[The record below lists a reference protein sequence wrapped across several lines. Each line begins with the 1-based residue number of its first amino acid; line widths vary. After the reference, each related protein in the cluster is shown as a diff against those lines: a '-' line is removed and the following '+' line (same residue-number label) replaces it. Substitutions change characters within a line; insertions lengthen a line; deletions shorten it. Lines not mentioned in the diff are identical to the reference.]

1 VAFVVSKTKATE
13 RLGNG
18 ALLALLSHKQ
28 EHTATAR
35 PVVDVA
41 LASGRTL
48 GSGALAF
55 PVEQR
60 GAHVKRLALNRL
72 LGSSGDLPAPG
83 AAGGE

>member
-18 ALLALLSHKQ
+18 AVLALLSDKQ

-35 PVVDVA
+35 RVVDIA
-41 LASGRTL
+41 LASGGAL

-55 PVEQR
+55 PVE
-60 GAHVKRLALNRL
+60 
-72 LGSSGDLPAPG
+72 
-83 AAGGE
+83 

>member
-1 VAFVVSKTKATE
+1 MAFVVSKTKATE
-13 RLGNG
+13 WLGNV

-60 GAHVKRLALNRL
+60 GAQGQV
-72 LGSSGDLPAPG
+72 PV
-83 AAGGE
+83 AGGWGEEGFALAQGDEQT